1 MSILKKRAK
10 NVILSELHVYKN
22 TSLYCPYMANIHYRA
37 INIKYQVKRHY
48 GETVLISYEKL
59 WKTMKEKGITQYSL
73 IKKYHVS
80 TGQLSRLRSNSYV
93 STHTIDMLCDILD
106 CDVEDIMT
114 HVRDSS
120 SRNKN

>member
-1 MSILKKRAK
+1 M
-10 NVILSELHVYKN
+10 H
-22 TSLYCPYMANIHYRA
+22 CPIMANIHYRA
-37 INIKYQVKRHY
+37 TKIKYQVKQHY
-48 GETVLISYEKL
+48 GEIILISYENL

-114 HVRDSS
+114 HIRDSS
-120 SRNKN
+120 NRNKS